1 MILLSVTAIIEA
13 MAKNGM
19 LVEAV
24 DVASIFGLED
34 KFSPKTILTLFLQE
48 STKAFN
54 RAKQEA
60 QNSPVALVCSFLICR
75 QTMILYTFILSW
87 LFAEKC

>member
-1 MILLSVTAIIEA
+1 MLLPATDIVET

-19 LVEAV
+19 HVEAV

-34 KFSPKTILTLFLQE
+34 KCSPKTILTLFLQE
-48 STKAFN
+48 STKAFK

-60 QNSPVALVCSFLICR
+60 QNSPMALVWSFFLIFCNP
-75 QTMILYTFILSW
+75 MILCTFIIL
-87 LFAEKC
+87 